1 MIDIHSHLLPNVDDG
16 SKSMTETLSLLNDA
30 EKDGITEII
39 LTPHFMKNG
48 EFRIKAPELIEKFN
62 ILKNT
67 YQGSIK
73 LNLGNELYI
82 HPDLPELLERNEVL
96 SLSETDYILVEFPFV
111 NYEEEYDEIQIDRSG
126 LCGRRN
132 QRGHGQPELCRG
144 RTGRAGE
151 PAQDGGES
159 EEAVSVEVQ
168 RHQAAQLRFPLLF
181 SPGLRRRGYLFNFK

>member
-111 NYEEEYDEIQIDRSG
+111 NYEEEYDEI
-126 LCGRRN
+126 L
-132 QRGHGQPELCRG
+132 
-144 RTGRAGE
+144 
-151 PAQDGGES
+151 
-159 EEAVSVEVQ
+159 
-168 RHQAAQLRFPLLF
+168 
-181 SPGLRRRGYLFNFK
+181 Y